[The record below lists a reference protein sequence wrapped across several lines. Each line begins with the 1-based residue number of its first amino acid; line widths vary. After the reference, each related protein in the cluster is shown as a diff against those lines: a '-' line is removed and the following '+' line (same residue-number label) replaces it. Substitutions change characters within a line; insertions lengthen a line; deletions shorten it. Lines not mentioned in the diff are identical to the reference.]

1 MRNLLLNE
9 GSLVSESSFFHNVKQ
24 TPGLHLIGD
33 LFECSCSQNIFTD
46 SIFLENTCS
55 SFVKNAGL
63 TEVGKFFHQFDGEG
77 GVTGMIVLAESHMSL
92 HTWPEKKYVTLDVY
106 VCSYTQDNR
115 EKAKKLYK
123 ALEDLFQPSN
133 KNFKK
138 IDRL

>member
-9 GSLVSESSFFHNVKQ
+9 GLSVPKSSFLHNVKS

-33 LFECSCSQNIFTD
+33 LFECSCDLSIFTD
-46 SIFLENTCS
+46 SKFLENTCS
-55 SFVKNAGL
+55 SFVQNAGL

-115 EKAKKLYK
+115 EKAKNLFT
-123 ALEDLFQPSN
+123 ALEDLFQPTN
-133 KNFKK
+133 KNYKE

>member
-9 GSLVSESSFFHNVKQ
+9 GLSAPKSSFLHNVKA

-33 LFECSCSQNIFTD
+33 LFECTCDLNIFTD
-46 SIFLENTCS
+46 SKFLEYTCS
-55 SFVKNAGL
+55 SLVKNVGL

-106 VCSYTQDNR
+106 VCSFTQDNR
-115 EKAKKLYK
+115 EKAKNLFR
-123 ALEDLFQPSN
+123 ALEDLFQPAN
-133 KNFKK
+133 KNYKE

>member
-9 GSLVSESSFFHNVKQ
+9 GLSVPKSSFLHNVKA

-33 LFECSCSQNIFTD
+33 LFECSCDLSIFTD
-46 SIFLENTCS
+46 SKFLENTCS
-55 SFVKNAGL
+55 SFVQNAGL

-115 EKAKKLYK
+115 EKAKNLYIS
-123 ALEDLFQPSN
+123 LEGLFKPLN
-133 KNFKK
+133 KNYKE

>member
-9 GSLVSESSFFHNVKQ
+9 GLSVPKPSFLHNVKA
-24 TPGLHLIGD
+24 TPGLHIIGD
-33 LFECSCSQNIFTD
+33 LFECSCEFSIFTD
-46 SIFLENTCS
+46 SKLLENTCS
-55 SFVKNAGL
+55 SFVHNAGL

-115 EKAKKLYK
+115 EKAKNLFT
-123 ALEDLFQPSN
+123 ALEDLFQPTN
-133 KNFKK
+133 KNYKE

>member
-9 GSLVSESSFFHNVKQ
+9 GLSVPKPSFFHNVKA

-33 LFECSCSQNIFTD
+33 LFECSCDLSIFTD
-46 SIFLENTCS
+46 SKFLEHTCS
-55 SFVKNAGL
+55 SFVHNAGL

-115 EKAKKLYK
+115 QKAKSLFT
-123 ALEDLFQPSN
+123 ALEDLFQPTN
-133 KNFKK
+133 KNYKE

>member
-9 GSLVSESSFFHNVKQ
+9 GLSVPKSSCLHNVKA

-33 LFECSCSQNIFTD
+33 LFECSCDLSIFTD
-46 SIFLENTCS
+46 SKFLENTCS
-55 SFVKNAGL
+55 SFVQNAGL
-63 TEVGKFFHQFDGEG
+63 TEVGRFFHQFDGEG

-115 EKAKKLYK
+115 EKAKNLFT
-123 ALEDLFQPSN
+123 ALEDLFQPTN
-133 KNFKK
+133 KNYKE

>member
-9 GSLVSESSFFHNVKQ
+9 GLSVSESSFFHNFKQ

-33 LFECSCSQNIFTD
+33 LFECSCSQNTFTD
-46 SIFLENTCS
+46 SKFLENICS
-55 SFVKNAGL
+55 SFVNNAGL

-115 EKAKKLYK
+115 EKAKKLYR
-123 ALEDLFQPSN
+123 ALEELFQPLN
-133 KNFKK
+133 KNFKE

>member
-9 GSLVSESSFFHNVKQ
+9 GLSVPKSSFLHNVKA
-24 TPGLHLIGD
+24 TPGLHIIGD
-33 LFECSCSQNIFTD
+33 LFECSCDFSIFTD
-46 SIFLENTCS
+46 SKFLENTCS
-55 SFVKNAGL
+55 SFVQNAGL
-63 TEVGKFFHQFDGEG
+63 NEVGKFFHQFDGEG

-115 EKAKKLYK
+115 VKAKNLFT
-123 ALEDLFQPSN
+123 ALEDLFQPTN
-133 KNFKK
+133 KNYKE

>member
-9 GSLVSESSFFHNVKQ
+9 GLSVPKSSFLHNVKA

-33 LFECSCSQNIFTD
+33 LFECSCDLNIFTN
-46 SIFLENTCS
+46 SKFLENTCS
-55 SFVKNAGL
+55 AFVQNAGL

-133 KNFKK
+133 KNYKE

>member
-9 GSLVSESSFFHNVKQ
+9 GLSVPKSSFLHNVKA

-33 LFECSCSQNIFTD
+33 LFECSCDLSIFTD
-46 SIFLENTCS
+46 SEFLENSCS
-55 SFVKNAGL
+55 SFVHNAGL

-115 EKAKKLYK
+115 EKAKNLFT
-123 ALEDLFQPSN
+123 ALEDLFKPTN
-133 KNFKK
+133 KNYKE

>member
-9 GSLVSESSFFHNVKQ
+9 GLSAPKSSFLHNVKA

-33 LFECSCSQNIFTD
+33 FFECSCNLNIFTD
-46 SIFLENTCS
+46 SKFLENTH
-55 SFVKNAGL
+55 VRLLLTMLVL

-115 EKAKKLYK
+115 EKAKNL
-123 ALEDLFQPSN
+123 LQST
-133 KNFKK
+133 
-138 IDRL
+138 

>member
-9 GSLVSESSFFHNVKQ
+9 GLSVPKSSFLHNVKA

-33 LFECSCSQNIFTD
+33 LFECSCDLSIFTD
-46 SIFLENTCS
+46 SKFLENSCS
-55 SFVKNAGL
+55 SLVHNAGL

-115 EKAKKLYK
+115 QKAKSLFT
-123 ALEDLFQPSN
+123 ALEDLFQPTN
-133 KNFKK
+133 KNYKE

>member
-9 GSLVSESSFFHNVKQ
+9 GLPVTESSFLNNVKA
-24 TPGLHLIGD
+24 TPGLHIVGD
-33 LFECSCSQNIFTD
+33 LFECCCNYKIFTD
-46 SIFLENTCS
+46 SKFLENTCS
-55 SFVKNAGL
+55 SFVANAGL

-106 VCSYTQDNR
+106 VCSYTLDNR
-115 EKAKKLYK
+115 DKAKHLYS

-133 KNFKK
+133 KNYKE

>member
-9 GSLVSESSFFHNVKQ
+9 GLSVPKSSFLHNVKA
-24 TPGLHLIGD
+24 TPGLHLMGD
-33 LFECSCSQNIFTD
+33 LFECSCDLSIFTD
-46 SIFLENTCS
+46 STFLETTCS
-55 SFVKNAGL
+55 SFVQNAGL

-115 EKAKKLYK
+115 EKAKNLFT
-123 ALEDLFQPSN
+123 ALEDLFQPTN
-133 KNFKK
+133 KNYKE

>member
-63 TEVGKFFHQFDGEG
+63 TEVGKFFHQFD
-77 GVTGMIVLAESHMSL
+77 
-92 HTWPEKKYVTLDVY
+92 
-106 VCSYTQDNR
+106 
-115 EKAKKLYK
+115 
-123 ALEDLFQPSN
+123 
-133 KNFKK
+133 
-138 IDRL
+138 DRLLQILNHCFDSCSTPKQ

>member
-9 GSLVSESSFFHNVKQ
+9 GLSIAESSFLHNVKT

-33 LFECSCSQNIFTD
+33 LYDCSCNHAIFTD
-46 SIFLENTCS
+46 PKFLENTCS
-55 SFVKNAGL
+55 SFVNNVGL

-115 EKAKKLYK
+115 EKAKNLYK

-133 KNFKK
+133 KNYKE

>member
-9 GSLVSESSFFHNVKQ
+9 GLSITESSFLNNVKD

-33 LFECSCSQNIFTD
+33 LFDCSCNHKIFTD
-46 SIFLENTCS
+46 PKFLENTCS
-55 SFVKNAGL
+55 SFVNNVGL

-115 EKAKKLYK
+115 EKAKNLYK

-133 KNFKK
+133 KNYKE

>member
-9 GSLVSESSFFHNVKQ
+9 GLSISESSFLHNVKT

-33 LFECSCSQNIFTD
+33 LFDCSCNHKIFTD
-46 SIFLENTCS
+46 PKFLENTCS
-55 SFVKNAGL
+55 SFVNNVGL

-115 EKAKKLYK
+115 EKAKNLYK

-133 KNFKK
+133 KNYKE

>member
-9 GSLVSESSFFHNVKQ
+9 GLSVPKSSFLHNVKA

-33 LFECSCSQNIFTD
+33 LFECSCDLSFFTD
-46 SIFLENTCS
+46 SKFLENTCS
-55 SFVKNAGL
+55 SFVQNAGL

-115 EKAKKLYK
+115 EKAKNLFT
-123 ALEDLFQPSN
+123 ALEDLFQPAN
-133 KNFKK
+133 KNYKE

>member
-9 GSLVSESSFFHNVKQ
+9 GLSVPKSSFLHNVKA

-33 LFECSCSQNIFTD
+33 LFECSCDLSIFTD
-46 SIFLENTCS
+46 SKFLENTCS
-55 SFVKNAGL
+55 SFVQNAGL

-77 GVTGMIVLAESHMSL
+77 GVTGMIVLTESHMSL

-115 EKAKKLYK
+115 QKAKSLFT
-123 ALEDLFQPSN
+123 ALEDLFQPTN
-133 KNFKK
+133 KNYKE

>member
-9 GSLVSESSFFHNVKQ
+9 GLSVPKSSFLNNVKA

-33 LFECSCSQNIFTD
+33 LFECSCDLSIFTD
-46 SIFLENTCS
+46 SKFLENTCS
-55 SFVKNAGL
+55 SFVQNAGL

-115 EKAKKLYK
+115 EKAKNLFT
-123 ALEDLFQPSN
+123 ALEDLFQPTN
-133 KNFKK
+133 KNYKE

>member
-9 GSLVSESSFFHNVKQ
+9 GLSVSKPSLLYNVKA

-33 LFECSCSQNIFTD
+33 LFECSCDLNIFTD
-46 SIFLENTCS
+46 PKFLEKTCS
-55 SFVKNAGL
+55 SFVQNAGL

-115 EKAKKLYK
+115 EKAKNLFT
-123 ALEDLFQPSN
+123 ALEDLFQPTN
-133 KNFKK
+133 KNYKE

>member
-9 GSLVSESSFFHNVKQ
+9 GLSITESSFLHNVKA
-24 TPGLHLIGD
+24 TPGLHLIAD
-33 LFECSCSQNIFTD
+33 FYDCSCNHKIFTD
-46 SIFLENTCS
+46 PKFLENTCS
-55 SFVKNAGL
+55 SFVNNVGL

-133 KNFKK
+133 KNYKE